1 MKRLPLYASF
11 AIFILL
17 CISLSYWG
25 LRMFRP
31 QVRPLAIPQGAATY
45 EPAAGQWGSLFGSSQ
60 VAQAASNY
68 QLKGVVVAK
77 RAEESVAIIGVNG
90 QATLA
95 VAVNHELS
103 PGVKVTEVHDGYIIL
118 SDSGV
123 NKRVD
128 LPQPKPGTA
137 MISPVPGA
145 PVIMPSLQPQQMT
158 PPQSPPRMGQP
169 PAMQVVPPASLPA
182 VMPGAPLQ

>member
-11 AIFILL
+11 AVFILL
-17 CISLSYWG
+17 CVSLSYWG

-31 QVRPLAIPQGAATY
+31 VVRPLAVPAAAPVF
-45 EPAAGQWGSLFGSSQ
+45 EPAPGQWGGLFGASQ

-77 RAEESVAIIGVNG
+77 RPQESVAIIGVNG

-95 VAVNHELS
+95 VAVNSELS
-103 PGVKVTEVHDGYIIL
+103 PGIKVTEVHDGYIIL
-118 SDSGV
+118 SEGGV

-128 LPQPKPGTA
+128 LPASKSSSA
-137 MISPVPGA
+137 ILSPVTPNA
-145 PVIMPSLQPQQMT
+145 PSAPSAPLSPPPPPSLSRNG
-158 PPQSPPRMGQP
+158 PPPMSVI
-169 PAMQVVPPASLPA
+169 PAASLPA
-182 VMPGAPLQ
+182 VMPGAPTQ